1 MGDIQRIPPTM
12 STHQQ
17 SVQGFL
23 HFLACV
29 MQSERKIVIVM
40 RGPSGVGKSTL
51 TRKILNMVKAKGKD
65 GECASADDFFYTS
78 EGFYNFNR
86 DQQGEAHSEC
96 RKNFVRFLEKGT
108 AVVCVDN
115 TSMKTWEYK
124 SYIQQAETHDYKVI
138 VVEFGCELCHDKL
151 VALCDQQN
159 VHAVGRENIERQIL
173 NYEPND
179 LEEVDFGTAA
189 LNRQVSKVTLPVFM
203 EDPAIGFG
211 NLTTPIE
218 HASNLSLKECINI
231 VQGWDALLQSY
242 NINSD
247 KADVNETFRNETFM
261 EACDALCILLHWNVH
276 AHGGMHNGFV
286 LIMRGPAGSGKSTL
300 ANILKKFLGPEIVS
314 IVSCDSYAQQ
324 LCRTN
329 YAKALPLRQCVIV
342 DNNTDIDSEAYKY
355 YIEEAKKSGHQV
367 IIVEMSSNLT
377 KDELERMDNEGLS
390 QAEFESMFEGY
401 ELSAHPEIYDVNSPC
416 GTSIQKFTGE
426 VVRFV
431 VPMHVPTT
439 TETLS
444 TEVQVEDRL
453 TDSLTGVGNSTT
465 PQQCLKL
472 EQEDPLT
479 HPLPSATTVRCDSN
493 STIGRRGVITVGS
506 RVEVTEGSTPFHKR
520 FPPGSTGVV
529 MDTLSPG
536 MVAVSFDGI
545 TEIYDTW
552 TIFLSPLGG
561 EGFHLLGGTGL
572 VFNSGHAKAMR
583 SPNHEIDSDSLEE
596 NTK

>member
-261 EACDALCILLHWNVH
+261 EACDALCILIHWNVH

-314 IVSCDSYAQQ
+314 LLSCDSYAQQ

-342 DNNTDIDSEAYKY
+342 DNNADID
-355 YIEEAKKSGHQV
+355 
-367 IIVEMSSNLT
+367 
-377 KDELERMDNEGLS
+377 
-390 QAEFESMFEGY
+390 FEGY
-401 ELSAHPEIYDVNSPC
+401 KLSAHPEIYDVNSPC

-572 VFNSGHAKAMR
+572 VFNSGHAKA
-583 SPNHEIDSDSLEE
+583 
-596 NTK
+596 